1 MIQMML
7 LAFEANYQHRKVLY
21 TSPHLEVQ
29 LDPIRPLFAPRCY
42 IHPEMGFCAFIVMM
56 NSYDVRILLSEA
68 DNEMVMTKIMMDMLS
83 LSQTCLGGKSPIVG
97 DE

>member
-1 MIQMML
+1 M
-7 LAFEANYQHRKVLY
+7 
-21 TSPHLEVQ
+21 
-29 LDPIRPLFAPRCY
+29 D
-42 IHPEMGFCAFIVMM
+42 FCAFIVMM

-83 LSQTCLGGKSPIVG
+83 LSQTCLGGKSPIVE

>member
-1 MIQMML
+1 M
-7 LAFEANYQHRKVLY
+7 
-21 TSPHLEVQ
+21 
-29 LDPIRPLFAPRCY
+29 D
-42 IHPEMGFCAFIVMM
+42 FCAFIVMM